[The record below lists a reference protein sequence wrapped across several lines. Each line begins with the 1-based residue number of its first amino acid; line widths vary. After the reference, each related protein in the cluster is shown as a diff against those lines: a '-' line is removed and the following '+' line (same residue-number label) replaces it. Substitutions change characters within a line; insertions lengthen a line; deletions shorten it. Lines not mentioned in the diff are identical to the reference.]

1 MSKSEHE
8 AKAREFL
15 DSILKVNKQH
25 GVSEKSATIKYDAA
39 VRAAAKTPKRLQ
51 KKQDRAN
58 QEVSVIINGMVGEGH
73 LRS

>member
-25 GVSEKSATIKYDAA
+25 GVSDESAIKYDIA
-39 VRAAAKTPKRLQ
+39 VKAAAKTPKRLQ
-51 KKQDRAN
+51 KSRTVRTRKPA
-58 QEVSVIINGMVGEGH
+58 
-73 LRS
+73 

>member
-25 GVSEKSATIKYDAA
+25 GVSGKSAIKYDVA
-39 VRAAAKTPKRLQ
+39 VKAAAKTPRRLQ
-51 KKQDRAN
+51 ESRTMPTRKSA
-58 QEVSVIINGMVGEGH
+58 
-73 LRS
+73 

>member
-25 GVSEKSATIKYDAA
+25 GVSDEPAIKYDTA
-39 VRAAAKTPKRLQ
+39 VKAAAKTPKRLQ
-51 KKQDRAN
+51 KSRA
-58 QEVSVIINGMVGEGH
+58 V
-73 LRS
+73 RAKKPA